1 MEWRFAMN
9 ERFFLLPQ
17 EKQQKIINAGYK
29 IFSENPYKKSPMS
42 EISDEA
48 GISKSLLFHYFH
60 NKKAL
65 YTYLFEYAKEITNK
79 ELLHIGI
86 TESTDFFELLE
97 KSLHAKCNLTRKYP
111 YISAFSLRAFYEQEP
126 EIKDSIH
133 HVFWDLYDVSKGM
146 IQKVMENTRFHAGI
160 DFEFLYKEITW
171 TMNGYMQMVY
181 MSGKIDADQIENDL
195 SRLLA
200 FWKKVY
206 LKDEESN
213 YVV

>member
-1 MEWRFAMN
+1 MN
-9 ERFFLLPQ
+9 ERFFQLPQ

-60 NKKAL
+60 NKKDL

-79 ELLHIGI
+79 ELLQLGI

-97 KSLHAKCNLTRKYP
+97 KSLHAKCSLTRRYP

-133 HVFWDLYDVSKGM
+133 HIFGDQYHVSKGM
-146 IQKVMENTRFHAGI
+146 IQKIVENTRFPVGI

-171 TMNGYMQMVY
+171 AMDGYMHMVY
-181 MSGKIDADQIENDL
+181 MSGKIDADEIEYDL
-195 SRLLA
+195 SQLIV

-213 YVV
+213 HVV